1 MKPKSTLRLLALLLP
16 LILAACVTVPQ
27 DTEKY
32 IFLDESEVLYVDFE
46 NSADPRLMVDMPDIA
61 ENMRRLRRTDFEVAM
76 TELIE
81 LYDLPIEV
89 RLLDDLENPGDGPLL
104 RISASRFGQDTSGDL
119 VVTLHVRLSQY
130 GELNTVGNF
139 NERKVY
145 PLAINDEQL
154 DRAYRELIREP
165 LREVMDDLSERFLT
179 PEERK
184 NLTAPLMGPGE

>member
-1 MKPKSTLRLLALLLP
+1 MKQKSTLRLLALLLP

>member
-1 MKPKSTLRLLALLLP
+1 MNRRTTYRVLSSLLALA
-16 LILAACVTVPQ
+16 LAACVSVPQ
-27 DTEKY
+27 DTEQF

-46 NSADPRLMVDMPDIA
+46 NSVDPRLMVDMPDIA
-61 ENMRRLRRTDFEVAM
+61 ENMRQLRRKDFEFAM
-76 TELIE
+76 NELIA
-81 LYDLPIEV
+81 LYNLPIEI
-89 RLLDDLENPGDGPLL
+89 RILKDLESPGDGPLL

-119 VVTLHVRLSQY
+119 VVTMRVRLTQY

-139 NERKVY
+139 NERKVF
-145 PLAINDEQL
+145 PLTINDEQL

-184 NLTAPLMGPGE
+184 NINAPLLGTGE